1 MNGIIEDDA
10 IVETP
15 IGEIIPPES
24 KAAELFVP
32 NGLDK
37 IIAHVR
43 KVVEQFQ
50 PDMSTEKGRKA
61 CASLGRWV
69 STQKS
74 TVEGYGVNFSR
85 AIKVQAVGIDSERKR
100 GKEAFEA
107 MRDQV
112 LQPLEEYKAGVKA
125 RTDNYEQ
132 ALLDVA
138 DLSNVPFGASVAEI
152 EKRIAA
158 LDDFA
163 LQPWE
168 EFAGRFSLANDAV
181 SMRLTNILALTK
193 KQEED
198 QAALAKLE
206 AERVARESQE
216 AKERQAKDQAE
227 RDERIAREATERAE
241 AAAKEREAASLREKE
256 AAEAAA
262 KEREAA
268 SLREKEAAEARA
280 AKAEQDAKDAAGRAT
295 AAEQKRAADAKAA
308 EDAATKAREQNKA
321 HSLKRDNETLAAI
334 CALGLLDADA
344 RKVLNAIVKGE
355 IPNVK
360 MVY

>member
-168 EFAGRFSLANDAV
+168 EFAGCFSLANDAV

-256 AAEAAA
+256 AAEA
-262 KEREAA
+262 
-268 SLREKEAAEARA
+268 RA

-295 AAEQKRAADAKAA
+295 AAKQKRAADAKAA

-321 HSLKRDNETLAAI
+321 HCLKRDNETLAAI